1 MDFSIILNS
10 RGRPHLLMNLL
21 DSIFSGAVNSNSTQ
35 VIVGVDNDDVRTLQ
49 SLPLIKATFADL
61 EDNIVIEVGDRPTNL
76 HTAINKLSQK
86 ATGKYIFI
94 LNDDVLF
101 LTKGWD
107 EKISTQ
113 IENKLDNFQDRI
125 LYAAVSDTSIDK
137 AEHQNY
143 ASFPIITKEAADCMG
158 SIMHENFVGLGGD
171 VCLYRIF
178 EQIDRVLFIKDV
190 HLDHIF
196 HSSLERV
203 VNPDETAAEMRKNTW
218 ENPADPWT
226 QDISKEVKSL
236 NEKITSSL

>member
-1 MDFSIILNS
+1 MDFSIVLNS
-10 RGRPHLLMNLL
+10 RGRPHLLIDLL
-21 DSIFSGAVNSNSTQ
+21 NSIFTGAASSNSTQ
-35 VIVGVDNDDVRTLQ
+35 VIVGIDNDDIQTLQ
-49 SLPLIKATFADL
+49 SVPLIRATLADFQ
-61 EDNIVIEVGDRPTNL
+61 DNIIIEVGDRPTNL
-76 HTAINKLSQK
+76 HVAINKLSKK

-107 EKISTQ
+107 EKISIQ
-113 IENKLDNFQDRI
+113 IEDKLKECHDRI
-125 LYAAVSDTSIDK
+125 LYAAVNDSSIDK
-137 AEHQNY
+137 ANHQNY

-178 EQIDRVLFIKDV
+178 EQIDRVLFVKGV

-203 VNPDETAAEMRKNTW
+203 VNPDKTAADMRQNTR

-226 QDISKEVKSL
+226 QDISKEVRLL
-236 NEKITSSL
+236 NEKIIGSL